1 MSAIPKQEYMEY
13 YRKCEER
20 RYRDFLDSLSDNI
33 SFESDKWICEK
44 RLKNQSQL
52 SEQGHDLFF
61 DGSRAA

>member
-20 RYRDFLDSLSDNI
+20 RYRDFLNSLSDNI
-33 SFESDKWICEK
+33 SFDSDRWICEK

-52 SEQGHDLFF
+52 EQGHDLFF
-61 DGSRAA
+61 NGSRTA